1 MPKGQEVHNTY
12 GELGNAELV
21 VKYGF
26 ALRRNPFDVVLLDK
40 GELVEEARRIV
51 GDRACRQRCKFLS
64 RDRWRL
70 AHSTRHRLG
79 CQKFLLPC
87 SGRHKNCIKYIK
99 EDFCVRGSHSWLP
112 GLMFIHSYYF
122 EMIDM
127 AGKSQAREHRRTAAA
142 ATSARFT
149 LDVLCAASAASCSV
163 CGLQ

>member
-1 MPKGQEVHNTY
+1 MWAQIIAASPVPKGQEVHNTY

-51 GDRACRQRCKFLS
+51 GDRACRQRCRFLS

-79 CQKFLLPC
+79 CQKLLLPC
-87 SGRHKNCIKYIK
+87 SGRHKYRIEYIK
-99 EDFCVRGSHSWLP
+99 EDSFCVRESHSWLP
-112 GLMFIHSYYF
+112 GLMLNSFLIFKIIH
-122 EMIDM
+122 M
-127 AGKSQAREHRRTAAA
+127 AGKSQARGQRA
-142 ATSARFT
+142 
-149 LDVLCAASAASCSV
+149 
-163 CGLQ
+163 